1 MNEEQKDEREVS
13 EMLEFVEAREE
24 WKPLRRTRAPENM
37 GSGRSSRDGTMLG
50 LNGHIYAMR
59 GPLPRL
65 GSGGRR
71 AKDGV
76 RSSHTL

>member
-1 MNEEQKDEREVS
+1 
-13 EMLEFVEAREE
+13 MLEFVEARGVEAA
-24 WKPLRRTRAPENM
+24 KKDTGTRIWVP
-37 GSGRSSRDGTMLG
+37 GVSSRDGTMLG

-59 GPLPRL
+59 GPLPCS

-76 RSSHTL
+76 RSSHTLLLGGWFDTSRGWR